1 MFLRRAVIA
10 FGGSAFA
17 VFAAVGKSGD
27 DSGFLCPPI
36 IPGRWDWNWDCRE
49 PMSLINLKH
58 LEGCTEKEQV
68 QLFQEP
74 KSWVFR
80 SQSRRQNVARISA
93 ARHGASRLRL
103 SASRDKLMHQNSC
116 SGYGREQASLTGQRL
131 ALLAS
136 EGNNFSCIIYSSL
149 TRSTETADIISKNLP
164 GIKMCSSS
172 LLHEGPPIRPVP
184 AESKWIPELSY
195 FKDGPRIEAAFRKY
209 IHRADPEQTKDSYEI
224 IVCHDNVI
232 RYFVCRALQLP
243 PEAWLRMSLY
253 HGSITKLV
261 IKPDGD
267 VSLKMLGDA
276 GFMPPRKLTGA

>member
-17 VFAAVGKSGD
+17 VFASVAVGKSD

-58 LEGCTEKEQV
+58 LEGCTEKERECK
-68 QLFQEP
+68 LQEC
-74 KSWVFR
+74 KSTAVRHIFL
-80 SQSRRQNVARISA
+80 I
-93 ARHGASRLRL
+93 RHGKYDHADSESERRLT
-103 SASRDKLMHQNSC
+103 AT
-116 SGYGREQASLTGQRL
+116 GREQASLTGQRL

-164 GIKMCSSS
+164 DIKMCSSS

-184 AESKWIPELSY
+184 AESKWIPDLSY

-243 PEAWLRMSLY
+243 PEAWLRLSLY

-276 GFMPPRKLTGA
+276 GFMPPGKLTGA

>member
-17 VFAAVGKSGD
+17 VFASVAVGKSGD

-58 LEGCTEKEQV
+58 LEGCTEKE
-68 QLFQEP
+68 
-74 KSWVFR
+74 W
-80 SQSRRQNVARISA
+80 
-93 ARHGASRLRL
+93 
-103 SASRDKLMHQNSC
+103 
-116 SGYGREQASLTGQRL
+116 REQASLTGQCL

-164 GIKMCSSS
+164 GEPCILKCAA
-172 LLHEGPPIRPVP
+172 PVCFTKDLQ
-184 AESKWIPELSY
+184 SDQFLWIPDLSY

-209 IHRADPEQTKDSYEI
+209 ILRADPEQTKDSYEI

-243 PEAWLRMSLY
+243 PEAWLRLPLY

-261 IKPDGD
+261 IKPDDD

-276 GFMPPRKLTGA
+276 GFMPPGKLTGA